1 MAPDIL
7 KLIIGELGPLGVVIA
22 LFLYL
27 YINERKS
34 AETRERRLVEAL
46 ERLASKY
53 EVALVNNS
61 KVLTSIET
69 LIDERLRRVG

>member
-7 KLIIGELGPLGVVIA
+7 KLIVGELGPLGVVIA

-34 AETRERRLVEAL
+34 AEARERRFVEAL

-69 LIDERLRRVG
+69 LIDERLKRG